1 MPVVFAWSLLAHYY
15 WTPEFNL
22 YIAIF
27 AAASTLIGIPAS
39 TIVSLESGAKDPS
52 FVVIDEVAGQ
62 AISLLAAPAF
72 GWKYAIAAFILFRA
86 FDIVKPPPVRQ
97 LERLPRGWGIMM
109 DDVAAGILAC
119 VLLQIAAR
127 LHLLS

>member
-1 MPVVFAWSLLAHYY
+1 MPVILAWYLIAHYY

-22 YIAIF
+22 YVAIF
-27 AAASTLIGIPAS
+27 AIASTLIGIPAS
-39 TIVSLESGAKDPS
+39 TIVARESGLKDPS
-52 FVVIDEVAGQ
+52 LVVVDEVAGQ
-62 AISLLAAPAF
+62 AIALLAAPEF
-72 GWKYAIAAFILFRA
+72 GWKYAVAAFILFRA